1 MPSCLPVAVL
11 IWFSSSIPRGWEPT
25 DRSASRGTA
34 GRVGVSIALKPR
46 RGVWFFPTTRAA
58 RSSSL
63 IAALQTAG
71 NPTDKLIEG
80 WLP

>member
-1 MPSCLPVAVL
+1 MPSCSPVAVL

-34 GRVGVSIALKPR
+34 GRVGVSIALK
-46 RGVWFFPTTRAA
+46 
-58 RSSSL
+58 
-63 IAALQTAG
+63 QTAG